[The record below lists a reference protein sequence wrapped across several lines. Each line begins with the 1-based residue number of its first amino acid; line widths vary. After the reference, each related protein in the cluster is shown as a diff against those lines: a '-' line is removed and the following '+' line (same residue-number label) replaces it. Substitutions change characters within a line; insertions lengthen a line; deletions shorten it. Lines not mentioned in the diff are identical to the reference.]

1 MKFHNCHCTTAHFPF
16 QAISF
21 RRGIRW
27 PPRHYCDKRT
37 FLRDLLPSWKWRRIP
52 MQKRVADDLDF
63 LWHTAGRSINDDVI
77 HFLRLAIINIFFH
90 YIIVMKGIPPGFIA
104 FLKMK
109 TYSQKQMSW
118 TFLWPETQLAF
129 FPVGKW
135 SRWYSSSKYN
145 SNFALTLQFIKTMQW

>member
-1 MKFHNCHCTTAHFPF
+1 MTLFLDTLCTAHFPF

-37 FLRDLLPSWKWRRIP
+37 FLWDLLPSWKWRRIP

-77 HFLRLAIINIFFH
+77 HFLKLTIINISFH

-104 FLKMK
+104 FLRMK
-109 TYSQKQMSW
+109 TYSHVVTSCRWLGLFMSSPQM
-118 TFLWPETQLAF
+118 TL
-129 FPVGKW
+129 
-135 SRWYSSSKYN
+135 YSVLGATSIDTCFHY
-145 SNFALTLQFIKTMQW
+145 